1 MSEVKPK
8 WVCQDL
14 QCHCTRIKSSFR
26 IRSRNL
32 TTFITDLCILQSKNN
47 TTILISDFHH
57 VYILL
62 TFYAFCEMNN
72 WKSCFESYSRSVFL
86 VRLSLRV
93 ENNII
98 YFSKRK
104 WKMFP
109 FRASAQT
116 SWIIYHQTCFLKL
129 QISCQSVMILKGKK
143 STKWWLVCSQSSTI
157 L

>member
-72 WKSCFESYSRSVFL
+72 WKSCFESYSRSVFFFGSFI
-86 VRLSLRV
+86 VAS
-93 ENNII
+93 
-98 YFSKRK
+98 
-104 WKMFP
+104 WKEYNF
-109 FRASAQT
+109 T
-116 SWIIYHQTCFLKL
+116 FLKGSGKCSPFGPPHKHFESYIIKL
-129 QISCQSVMILKGKK
+129 VSSSYKLVVRVSWYWRAKSQQSDD
-143 STKWWLVCSQSSTI
+143 
-157 L
+157 